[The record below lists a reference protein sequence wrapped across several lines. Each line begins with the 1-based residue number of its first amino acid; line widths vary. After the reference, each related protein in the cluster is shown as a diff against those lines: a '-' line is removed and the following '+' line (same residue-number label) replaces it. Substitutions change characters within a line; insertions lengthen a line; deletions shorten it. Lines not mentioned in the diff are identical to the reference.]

1 MNYNE
6 HNQTNTFLDCLAS
19 NLFIPL
25 ILQPTRK
32 IGYSN
37 TLIDK
42 IFLNVINPDI
52 ISGNLTAAISDPLPQ
67 FAIIPNMFG
76 NILGNKSNI
85 YERDWSKFDQ
95 KKFILDYFSVDW
107 EDFLKTDDLNA
118 DNSTKINLDKIN
130 MLLDTY
136 PPLKKINKCKLK
148 FISKPWITLGLQK
161 SISVKNKLLK
171 NFINKKDPTLKGEFR
186 NKYKKYRN
194 LHSTL
199 MKKHK

>member
-1 MNYNE
+1 M
-6 HNQTNTFLDCLAS
+6 
-19 NLFIPL
+19 
-25 ILQPTRK
+25 K
-32 IGYSN
+32 I
-37 TLIDK
+37 
-42 IFLNVINPDI
+42 
-52 ISGNLTAAISDPLPQ
+52 
-67 FAIIPNMFG
+67 
-76 NILGNKSNI
+76 
-85 YERDWSKFDQ
+85 
-95 KKFILDYFSVDW
+95 
-107 EDFLKTDDLNA
+107 DDLNA

-171 NFINKKDPTLKGEFR
+171 NFINKKDPTLKEEFH

-199 MKKHK
+199 MKKRK